1 MDSKIFENLKN
12 KGIGESSLNL
22 YLNNLKRLNDGNEI
36 KNFNFLKDET
46 KILERIKDYKKNTR
60 RTYLISIV
68 SLLKQEPKMKKIY
81 DKYYTILMEYNKDM
95 KTNNDKSETQKENWI
110 SQDEVKK
117 IYSDLSEKVKP
128 ILEKKKITVD
138 DYNLLLQHLI
148 LSLYTLQP
156 PRRNLDFQ
164 NMLVVRNYNPE
175 MDKAFNYLDLDNKKF
190 HFNNYKTNK
199 TYSTQTTD
207 ISDDLFNVIIKF
219 LKFHPEFKQ
228 LKKKSCSFPFLVDAN
243 NIQFE
248 TKNSITRIL
257 NKIFDKKIG
266 SSMLRN
272 IYLTSKYSNNL
283 NELQKDAKAMGTS
296 ASTIENQYIKLEK
309 NEI

>member
-1 MDSKIFENLKN
+1 
-12 KGIGESSLNL
+12 
-22 YLNNLKRLNDGNEI
+22 
-36 KNFNFLKDET
+36 
-46 KILERIKDYKKNTR
+46 
-60 RTYLISIV
+60 
-68 SLLKQEPKMKKIY
+68 
-81 DKYYTILMEYNKDM
+81 
-95 KTNNDKSETQKENWI
+95 
-110 SQDEVKK
+110 
-117 IYSDLSEKVKP
+117 
-128 ILEKKKITVD
+128 
-138 DYNLLLQHLI
+138 
-148 LSLYTLQP
+148 
-156 PRRNLDFQ
+156 
-164 NMLVVRNYNPE
+164 MLVVRGYTPE

-207 ISDDLFNVIIKF
+207 ISEELYSVIIKF

-228 LKKKSCSFPFLVDAN
+228 LKKKGCSFPFLVDAN

-257 NKIFDKKIG
+257 NKIFTKKIG

-272 IYLTSKYSNNL
+272 IYLTSKYSDNL

-296 ASTIENQYIKLEK
+296 ASTIENQYVKLEK